1 LFSFA
6 APTIPESV
14 EVKIAPGSSMFNFT
28 WSLGS
33 GRRDGF
39 ETVLFTPEG
48 NITGDSRDTPCQ

>member
-1 LFSFA
+1 
-6 APTIPESV
+6 
-14 EVKIAPGSSMFNFT
+14 VKLPLGSSMLNFT

-48 NITGDSRDTPCQ
+48 NIRGEGRDTPYQ